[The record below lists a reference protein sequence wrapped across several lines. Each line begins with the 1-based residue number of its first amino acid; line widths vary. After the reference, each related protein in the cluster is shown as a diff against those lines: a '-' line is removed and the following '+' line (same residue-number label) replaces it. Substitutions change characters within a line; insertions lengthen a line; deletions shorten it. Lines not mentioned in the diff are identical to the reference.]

1 MNSFSYSAARQR
13 REELADFLKSRRH
26 RIAPCEV
33 GLPESP
39 RKRTPGLRRE
49 DVAELAGLSDSW
61 YMRLE
66 QARDINVSDE
76 SLAAIADALRLNR
89 DERSHLFRL
98 AKPNEESRQK
108 QMPNDVDLAEVK
120 RVIETFS
127 PLAPAIATGKYMDL
141 LAWNEAA
148 GELHDDFRVL
158 PANRLNWAW
167 YVFKYKQPEFFNDWK
182 TFARCTL
189 AVVRNEHGKYL
200 GTADENISLINEL
213 SAESAHFN
221 EWWNDHE
228 VVNLPN
234 PNKIFVHPTKQELR
248 YKTLTMRL
256 ESVPQ
261 VRFVVYTPLAGE
273 D

>member
-1 MNSFSYSAARQR
+1 MSDLSTSAARQK
-13 REELADFLKSRRH
+13 REELADFLKSRRR
-26 RIAPCEV
+26 RIAPREV

-61 YMRLE
+61 YIRLE
-66 QARDINVSDE
+66 QARAINVSDE

-108 QMPNDVDLAEVK
+108 QPPHKVDLAEVK
-120 RVIETFS
+120 RAIATFS
-127 PLAPAIATGKYMDL
+127 PDAPAIATGNYMNL
-141 LAWNEAA
+141 LAWNKAA
-148 GELHDDFRVL
+148 GELHDDFQVL
-158 PANRLNWAW
+158 PAHRLNWAW
-167 YVFKYKQPEFFNDWK
+167 YVFKYKPREFFNDWE

-189 AVVRNEHGKYL
+189 AVVCNEHGKYV
-200 GTADENISLINEL
+200 GTADENSALIREL
-213 SAESAHFN
+213 SAESPHFK
-221 EWWNDHE
+221 EWWHDRE

-234 PNKIFVHPTKQELR
+234 PHKIFVHPEKQHLR
-248 YKTLTMRL
+248 YITLTMRL

-261 VRFVVYTPLAGE
+261 VRFVIYTPLTGE